1 MQKKSLTFGS
11 AVVSI
16 LMFTQAHAVE
26 NETLMQ
32 FNGQANNLPLYT
44 SATGLGTMAVS
55 PPGAGNF
62 SVPADHSAI
71 MTLPGNGITT
81 VFTPSS
87 TAVPTKVTFYD
98 QRTSTYRR
106 ISAKCLN
113 STTQLI
119 EACDL
124 SDVTIFPRTDYPHSP
139 PTYTQSPTYQWFGG
153 TDNYLR
159 VSTPAGGG
167 GQSNGGYI
175 TLPPYVRE
183 VTVTAFGSGQP
194 DFSGADL
201 YVADAPSVSKAFA
214 PAAVNPGGQS
224 TLTITLKNPG
234 LGAPIPNMNVTDVLP
249 APLKIVSAS
258 HTCTDGTLT
267 AAAGSS
273 TLSLT
278 GATLPTA
285 GCAITA
291 QVEWPG
297 DAAGISACVA
307 TPSVSNRIT
316 PGDYVDVFMSLQAPS
331 EAGAGRNDNPQARL
345 LLSRLR
351 VLGYGDDDVGKP
363 HPATAAS
370 SGDGAAPE
378 PGSRAETIASRSG
391 SSSSSG
397 SNATQAR
404 SAILAVP
411 VEDAGRLLLA
421 AHSGKLFLALRNPG
435 DTALADASIFVAP
448 APVLALRRDLDAATA
463 SAAERPENQA
473 YAGIDL
479 QALAG
484 DSPARPA
491 VTANATRAPARSRAP
506 RAAARPGI
514 EIIRGTTPSNRL
526 SSP

>member
-1 MQKKSLTFGS
+1 MPKAIRIAAILLLVLAGILAVLAFGLGRRPPPAEAGTQAS
-11 AVVSI
+11 SAPGIPRRAVVVATRA
-16 LMFTQAHAVE
+16 LPP
-26 NETLMQ
+26 
-32 FNGQANNLPLYT
+32 GQAISAADLSTTELP
-44 SATGLGTMAVS
+44 
-55 PPGAGNF
+55 
-62 SVPADHSAI
+62 VPAGEGFANV
-71 MTLPGNGITT
+71 G
-81 VFTPSS
+81 
-87 TAVPTKVTFYD
+87 
-98 QRTSTYRR
+98 
-106 ISAKCLN
+106 
-113 STTQLI
+113 
-119 EACDL
+119 
-124 SDVTIFPRTDYPHSP
+124 DVTGRI
-139 PTYTQSPTYQWFGG
+139 
-153 TDNYLR
+153 
-159 VSTPAGGG
+159 PA
-167 GQSNGGYI
+167 
-175 TLPPYVRE
+175 
-183 VTVTAFGSGQP
+183 
-194 DFSGADL
+194 
-201 YVADAPSVSKAFA
+201 VA
-214 PAAVNPGGQS
+214 
-224 TLTITLKNPG
+224 I
-234 LGAPIPNMNVTDVLP
+234 
-249 APLKIVSAS
+249 
-258 HTCTDGTLT
+258 
-267 AAAGSS
+267 AAGAM
-273 TLSLT
+273 L
-278 GATLPTA
+278 
-285 GCAITA
+285 
-291 QVEWPG
+291 VPG
-297 DAAGISACVA
+297 QLLQGIAAGIKPGERAVSVPVDELAG
-307 TPSVSNRIT
+307 VSNRIT

-363 HPATAAS
+363 HPATASS